1 MRITSLTFLNIWRR
15 KPLTK
20 AAPLKWC
27 LHGSTSGMK
36 TRKKRKPKFVWM
48 EVTKDKLRLPLKIAD
63 SAAEMAEMC
72 GVTTDT
78 VVTSAW
84 RTRKEGMNGRFI
96 RIPLEE

>member
-1 MRITSLTFLNIWRR
+1 
-15 KPLTK
+15 
-20 AAPLKWC
+20 
-27 LHGSTSGMK
+27 
-36 TRKKRKPKFVWM
+36 M